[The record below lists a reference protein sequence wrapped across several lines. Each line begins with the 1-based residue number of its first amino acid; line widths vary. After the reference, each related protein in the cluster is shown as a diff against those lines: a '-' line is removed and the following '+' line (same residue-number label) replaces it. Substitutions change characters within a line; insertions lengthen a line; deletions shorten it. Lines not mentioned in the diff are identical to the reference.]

1 VLFYNTDINIPK
13 CIEILDTMNIKQ
25 KIEIIFWNS
34 LHVVRKITVL
44 VPVIIASVVL
54 GVLGLMFVPQG
65 IKNRNVDFSKGTVV
79 INNHSI
85 SAEIAE
91 TPAERQRWLT
101 FRTEK
106 LPFSSALLLVYDKSD
121 LYSLWLL
128 NIQFNLD
135 LIWFDNAGNIVY
147 MIKDAVPCKNT
158 LDAVQCTYKN
168 TTPSKYILAAT
179 SGFINYHNITKD
191 SKIKLVSI

>member
-1 VLFYNTDINIPK
+1 
-13 CIEILDTMNIKQ
+13 M
-25 KIEIIFWNS
+25 
-34 LHVVRKITVL
+34 VRKITVL
-44 VPVIIASVVL
+44 VPVIIGSVVL
-54 GVLGLMFVPQG
+54 GVWGLMFVPQG
-65 IKNRNVDFSKGTVV
+65 IKKSMNLEFSKGTIV

-147 MIKDAVPCKNT
+147 MIKDAVPCKNA

>member
-1 VLFYNTDINIPK
+1 MYRNSRYDEYKAKHRNY
-13 CIEILDTMNIKQ
+13 ILQELYMWFVKSQ
-25 KIEIIFWNS
+25 E
-34 LHVVRKITVL
+34 L
-44 VPVIIASVVL
+44 VPVIIASIIL
-54 GVLGLMFVPQG
+54 GVLGLTFVPEG
-65 IKNRNVDFSKGTVV
+65 IKSRNLEFSKGTVV

-106 LPFSSALLLVYDKSD
+106 YHFSSALLLVYDKSD

-147 MIKDAVPCKNT
+147 MIKDAVPCKNA
-158 LDAVQCTYKN
+158 LDAVQVY
-168 TTPSKYILAAT
+168 L
-179 SGFINYHNITKD
+179 
-191 SKIKLVSI
+191 